1 MSQPFDSGNNTFRQP
16 LVGPSGA
23 HGSVRPIVS
32 AAAAGGSG
40 PFARR
45 DSLPLQR
52 PRPPKRSNITPVA
65 CQPCQ
70 QRKHKVSS
78 CSPVLAAPQ
87 ADARPSTP
95 QCDGARPVCTPCV
108 VKKRSDCT
116 YDAAGDQR
124 RTSSLKQRIRDLE
137 TQVDDLKDII
147 TGIGCAGDSNAAA
160 ALAHQLA
167 HARFRTTA
175 EVARSLRRDD
185 DLQSASTLATVSEQT
200 LKSAAHGDVSAP
212 NASEASPSSVAT
224 GDSIEFDGFAETPA
238 ASWAADVAHMDPAL
252 WQDGTHDASIE
263 VGGQRFHCG
272 VEPPRQTFV
281 CRATSKRIRSL
292 PATTRRPGKRART
305 AYHGGLLLKR
315 KKKHPRTVGVN
326 EPDSFSRPWNSAK
339 WAVIEINSNAS
350 KQKAL
355 SELNGP
361 GGGHTAAY

>member
-1 MSQPFDSGNNTFRQP
+1 M
-16 LVGPSGA
+16 
-23 HGSVRPIVS
+23 RPIVS

-175 EVARSLRRDD
+175 EVVRSLRRDD

-224 GDSIEFDGFAETPA
+224 GDSIEFDGFAEMPA
-238 ASWAADVAHMDPAL
+238 ASWAADVAHVDPAL
-252 WQDGTHDASIE
+252 LQDGTHDASIE
-263 VGGQRFHCG
+263 VGATLSLWG
-272 VEPPRQTFV
+272 
-281 CRATSKRIRSL
+281 RAAETDFCM
-292 PATTRRPGKRART
+292 PCNFETNPVTTRHDT
-305 AYHGGLLLKR
+305 ASREKSADCVPRGPAFEKEEKTSTNGWR
-315 KKKHPRTVGVN
+315 K
-326 EPDSFSRPWNSAK
+326 
-339 WAVIEINSNAS
+339 
-350 KQKAL
+350 
-355 SELNGP
+355 
-361 GGGHTAAY
+361 

>member
-70 QRKHKVSS
+70 QRKHK
-78 CSPVLAAPQ
+78 
-87 ADARPSTP
+87 
-95 QCDGARPVCTPCV
+95 CDGARPVCTPCV

-175 EVARSLRRDD
+175 EVVRSLRRDD

-224 GDSIEFDGFAETPA
+224 GDSIEFDGFAEMPA
-238 ASWAADVAHMDPAL
+238 ASWAADVAHVDPAL
-252 WQDGTHDASIE
+252 LQDGTHDASIE
-263 VGGQRFHCG
+263 ASMFFW
-272 VEPPRQTFV
+272 PPDAPSGSMFIDPVYPMQPEFDGRM
-281 CRATSKRIRSL
+281 
-292 PATTRRPGKRART
+292 G
-305 AYHGGLLLKR
+305 
-315 KKKHPRTVGVN
+315 
-326 EPDSFSRPWNSAK
+326 
-339 WAVIEINSNAS
+339 
-350 KQKAL
+350 
-355 SELNGP
+355 SED
-361 GGGHTAAY
+361 AA